1 MYFSTTIISKVEKC
15 YLFYQ
20 YCVSSYVLFRL
31 VVKLLSMVQ
40 RQYLLL
46 KGVGL
51 ATDELTEEY
60 NNVIETVEN
69 GREVMWADQSL
80 KDSDDGDKQSFI
92 INCQSTTFGKL

>member
-1 MYFSTTIISKVEKC
+1 M
-15 YLFYQ
+15 LP
-20 YCVSSYVLFRL
+20 SYVLFRL

-69 GREVMWADQSL
+69 GREVMWADQSI
-80 KDSDDGDKQSFI
+80 KDGDDGDKRSFI
-92 INCQSTTFGKL
+92 INCLSTTFGKL

>member
-1 MYFSTTIISKVEKC
+1 
-15 YLFYQ
+15 
-20 YCVSSYVLFRL
+20 
-31 VVKLLSMVQ
+31 MVQ

-69 GREVMWADQSL
+69 GREVMWADQSI
-80 KDSDDGDKQSFI
+80 KDSDDGDKQISFI
-92 INCQSTTFGKL
+92 INCQSTTFGKLWHVWNHLLWFQIEWAPVQSH

>member
-1 MYFSTTIISKVEKC
+1 MYFTTTIISKVEKC
-15 YLFYQ
+15 YLFINI
-20 YCVSSYVLFRL
+20 VLPSYLLFRL

>member
-1 MYFSTTIISKVEKC
+1 MLLLLLVRLRNAIFFINIV
-15 YLFYQ
+15 LP
-20 YCVSSYVLFRL
+20 SYVLFRL

-51 ATDELTEEY
+51 TTDELTEEY

-69 GREVMWADQSL
+69 GREVTWADQSI

>member
-1 MYFSTTIISKVEKC
+1 
-15 YLFYQ
+15 
-20 YCVSSYVLFRL
+20 
-31 VVKLLSMVQ
+31 MVQ

-60 NNVIETVEN
+60 KNVIETVEN

-92 INCQSTTFGKL
+92 IKCQSTTFGKLWHVCNHLLWFKVEWAPIQSH

>member
-1 MYFSTTIISKVEKC
+1 MP
-15 YLFYQ
+15 
-20 YCVSSYVLFRL
+20 SYVLFRL

-69 GREVMWADQSL
+69 GREVMWADQSI
-80 KDSDDGDKQSFI
+80 KDSDDGDKQISFI

>member
-1 MYFSTTIISKVEKC
+1 
-15 YLFYQ
+15 
-20 YCVSSYVLFRL
+20 
-31 VVKLLSMVQ
+31 MVQ

-46 KGVGL
+46 RGVGL

-92 INCQSTTFGKL
+92 INCQSTTFGKLWHVCNHLLWFKVDWAPIQSH

>member
-1 MYFSTTIISKVEKC
+1 
-15 YLFYQ
+15 
-20 YCVSSYVLFRL
+20 
-31 VVKLLSMVQ
+31 MVQ

-69 GREVMWADQSL
+69 GREVMWADQSI
-80 KDSDDGDKQSFI
+80 KDSDDGDKQSFR